1 MLDESELLA
10 GLRRHDSQ
18 AFTHFFDAHVDR
30 VYRLA
35 LGMLGQ
41 PADAEEVV
49 QATFLSAFQAVDRF
63 EPHAQL
69 STWLYRIAYN
79 HALMLLRRRHPD
91 APLPDDQESLPLPET
106 FVDWS
111 GLPEERLL
119 TEEMHQILFAAIGD
133 LPERLRAAF
142 VLRDIE
148 SLSTTEC
155 AQVQGISEAACKV
168 RLHRAR
174 LLLREAL
181 SEYFGEGVEARKE
194 TP

>member
-1 MLDESELLA
+1 MPDDRELLA
-10 GLRRHDSQ
+10 GLQQRDPQTFAR
-18 AFTHFFDAHVDR
+18 FFDTHVDR

-49 QATFLSAFQAVDRF
+49 QATFLSAFEAIQRF

-79 HALMLLRRRHPD
+79 HALMALRRRHPEES
-91 APLPDDQESLPLPET
+91 LPDEQESLPLPAT

-111 GLPEERLL
+111 TLPEERLL
-119 TEEMHQILFAAIGD
+119 SEEVREMLFAAISE

-148 SLSTTEC
+148 ALTTAEC
-155 AQVQGISEAACKV
+155 AQVQGISESACKV

-174 LLLREAL
+174 LLLRETL
-181 SEYFGEGVEARKE
+181 SEYFRDSLDLPGEA
-194 TP
+194 P

>member
-1 MLDESELLA
+1 MVGDADMLA
-10 GLRRHDSQ
+10 GLQRRDPE
-18 AFTHFFDAHVDR
+18 AFTRFFDAHVDR

-49 QATFLSAFQAVDRF
+49 QATFLSAFQAIERF
-63 EPHAQL
+63 EPHAHL

-79 HALMLLRRRHPD
+79 HALMLLRRRHPEE
-91 APLPDDQESLPLPET
+91 PLPDDQESLPLPET

-111 GLPEERLL
+111 TLPEEQLL
-119 TEEMHQILFAAIGD
+119 SEEVHQTLFAAISE

-142 VLRDIE
+142 VLRDVE
-148 SLSTTEC
+148 ALSTSEC
-155 AQVQGISEAACKV
+155 AHVQGISEAACKV

-174 LLLREAL
+174 LLLRETL
-181 SEYFGEGVEARKE
+181 SQYFREWAESPTEA
-194 TP
+194 P

>member
-1 MLDESELLA
+1 MLDETDLLA
-10 GLRRHDSQ
+10 GLRQRDPQ
-18 AFTHFFDAHVDR
+18 AFNQFFDTHVDR

-41 PADAEEVV
+41 RADAEEVV
-49 QATFLSAFQAVDRF
+49 QATFLSAFEAIGRF

-79 HALMLLRRRHPD
+79 HALMLLRRRHPEEM
-91 APLPDDQESLPLPET
+91 LPDDNESLPLPAT
-106 FVDWS
+106 LVDWS
-111 GLPEERLL
+111 TLPEEQLL
-119 TEEMHQILFAAIGD
+119 SEEVHDMLFAAISN

-148 SLSTTEC
+148 TLSTAEC
-155 AQVQGISEAACKV
+155 AQVQGISESACKV

-174 LLLREAL
+174 LLLRERL
-181 SEYFGEGVEARKE
+181 SEYFRERVE
-194 TP
+194 TPEEAL

>member
-1 MLDESELLA
+1 MLNDAELLV
-10 GLRRHDSQ
+10 GLQQHDPQ
-18 AFTHFFDAHVDR
+18 TFTRFFDIHVDR
-30 VYRLA
+30 VYRLV

-49 QATFLSAFQAVDRF
+49 QATFLSAFEAIERF

-79 HALMLLRRRHPD
+79 HALMLLRRRHPVE
-91 APLPDDQESLPLPET
+91 PLPDDNESLPLPET

-111 GLPEERLL
+111 TLPEERLL
-119 TEEMHQILFAAIGD
+119 TEEVHETLFAAISD

-148 SLSTTEC
+148 ALSTAEC
-155 AQVQGISEAACKV
+155 AHVQGISETACKV

-174 LLLREAL
+174 LLLRETL
-181 SEYFGEGVEARKE
+181 SQYFREWVEEPREAQ
-194 TP
+194 

>member
-1 MLDESELLA
+1 MPDDRELLA
-10 GLRRHDSQ
+10 GLQQRDPQTFAR
-18 AFTHFFDAHVDR
+18 FFDTHVDR

-49 QATFLSAFQAVDRF
+49 QATFLSAFEAIPRF

-79 HALMLLRRRHPD
+79 HALMALRRRHPEE
-91 APLPDDQESLPLPET
+91 ALPDEQDSLPLPAT

-111 GLPEERLL
+111 TLPEERLL
-119 TEEMHQILFAAIGD
+119 SEEVREMLFAAISE

-148 SLSTTEC
+148 ALSTAEC
-155 AQVQGISEAACKV
+155 AQVQGISESACKV

-174 LLLREAL
+174 LLLRETL
-181 SEYFGEGVEARKE
+181 SEYFRDTLDLPGEA
-194 TP
+194 P